1 MTIAQRG
8 LLLVAIP
15 LLSEVIFVTILAF
28 VHNST
33 MKEIQQI
40 NSRRAIC
47 DTTNAL
53 LGDLFQAGTY
63 TLEHA
68 PTSEN
73 LRILLQRIRDKIY
86 ILEGLVR
93 DNPQQQQI
101 IRTAKESIPLLEVI
115 VADYEARGPIS
126 GKNHKVV
133 LNGRI
138 EDFSEIRRRALLRMS
153 SPELISMAEEER
165 QQQVADSQ
173 RLAATRSSLWAILA
187 GGLIFC
193 TVITVAAL
201 RILSRG
207 LTDRLQVM
215 TDNAWRLAAN
225 VPLLPTVSG
234 HDEIANLDRVF
245 HTMHDALEESKH
257 RERAIVENA
266 ANVICSIDAKGLIT
280 NVSPASV
287 LVLGYKPEE
296 LLNQPALN
304 IVASNLRSEAAKTF
318 SDIIGSTS
326 PCALESQF
334 KRKDGTIID
343 VLCAMQWSP
352 EEKSLFCVIHDITA
366 QKDTERM
373 KQEVVSMVTHDLR
386 TPLTTIRHFLEMLE
400 GGMLGS
406 LTDNGSNLVVAADR
420 NANRML
426 ALINDLLDIEKIKAG
441 MMEIHPEESS
451 LADIFEL
458 SVQSVMAFADDR
470 KVKIVSMP
478 THESMFIDSNRIIRV
493 LVNLLGN
500 AIKFSPPDS
509 TITVK
514 AESADDAVVISVS
527 DQGRGIPEH
536 MLDSIFDSFQQVK
549 DSDASEK
556 GGSGLGLSICK
567 AIVELHG
574 GKISVS
580 SKEGKGSTFALTI
593 PRQGETPVKE
603 RTT

>member
-1 MTIAQRG
+1 LTIAQRG

-15 LLSEVIFVTILAF
+15 LLSEVIFVTVLAF
-28 VHNST
+28 VHSST
-33 MKEIQQI
+33 MKEIEQI

-47 DTTNAL
+47 DNTNVL
-53 LGDLFQAGTY
+53 LGDLFRAGTF
-63 TLEHA
+63 TLEHP
-68 PTSEN
+68 PTNEN
-73 LRILLQRIRDKIY
+73 LRTLLKEIKDRIY
-86 ILEGLVR
+86 VLERLVK
-93 DNPQQQQI
+93 DNPQQLQI
-101 IRTAKESIPLLEVI
+101 IRMAKESIPLLEVI

-126 GKNHKVV
+126 GKNHKVI
-133 LNGRI
+133 LNGRV

-153 SPELISMAEEER
+153 SPELITMADEER

-187 GGLIFC
+187 GGLLFC
-193 TVITVAAL
+193 TVVTVGAL
-201 RILSRG
+201 RILSQG
-207 LTDRLQVM
+207 LSDRLQVM
-215 TDNAWRLAAN
+215 TNNAWRMAAD
-225 VPLLPTVSG
+225 VPLLPTVG
-234 HDEIANLDRVF
+234 GNDEIANLDRVF
-245 HTMHDALEESKH
+245 HMMHDALDESKH

-296 LLNQPALN
+296 LLEQPALN
-304 IVASNLRSEAAKTF
+304 IVASHLRSEAAQTF
-318 SDIIGSTS
+318 SRIIGSTS
-326 PCALESQF
+326 PSSMESQF

-400 GGMLGS
+400 SGMLGS
-406 LTDNGSNLVVAADR
+406 LTDNGSSLVAAADR

-451 LADIFEL
+451 LADIFEQ
-458 SVQSVMAFADDR
+458 SAQSVMAFADDR
-470 KVKIVSMP
+470 KVKIVTVP
-478 THESMFIDSNRIIRV
+478 TYESMFVDSNRIIRV

-500 AIKFSPPDS
+500 AIKFSPADS

-514 AESADDAVVISVS
+514 AESLDDAVVISVA

-536 MLDSIFDSFQQVK
+536 MIESIFDSFQQVK

-574 GKISVS
+574 GKISVRS
-580 SKEGKGSTFALTI
+580 QEGKGSTFSLTI
-593 PRQGETPVKE
+593 PRHCKSVVQE